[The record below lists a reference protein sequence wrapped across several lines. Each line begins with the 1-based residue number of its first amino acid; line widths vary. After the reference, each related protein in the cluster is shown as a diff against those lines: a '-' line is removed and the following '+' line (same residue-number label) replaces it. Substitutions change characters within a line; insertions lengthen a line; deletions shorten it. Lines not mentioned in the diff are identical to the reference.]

1 MVSKVESRYCLI
13 GEDAVLT
20 WYGDLLDAGVITP
33 DEKQAEAVR
42 LLQEMADQMAAPSID
57 DKKGFFHSLKS
68 RLRPADNTASG
79 LYFHGGV
86 GRGKSF

>member
-42 LLQEMADQMAAPSID
+42 LLQEMADQMAARALMIKKVFSFTKKPSAP
-57 DKKGFFHSLKS
+57 
-68 RLRPADNTASG
+68 R
-79 LYFHGGV
+79 
-86 GRGKSF
+86 